1 MSYVNKEIALFI
13 LLTLVVLINP
23 NWSTKL
29 YSTIL
34 GRLVLVAILTYFA
47 TYNTTLALMV
57 SLILIIGFNNYYTNV
72 MYGIEG
78 FTNGEKDKEKKDKKD
93 KKEEVG
99 MELANNDGPLDF
111 THLEQNIRAKE
122 SSSID
127 AKPTQVDEVDP
138 TSVENFQSH
147 EENADW

>member
-1 MSYVNKEIALFI
+1 MSYANKEIALFI

-78 FTNGEKDKEKKDKKD
+78 FTNDKKEKEKD

-111 THLEQNIRAKE
+111 THLEQNIRGKE

-147 EENADW
+147 QENADW